1 MLKIFRCA
9 LVFAGAVLWAMDD
22 DLQVSN
28 EEAIAVRARMVRDE
42 KRDTHTLLLEK
53 YIKQNRIFSKKIKEI
68 EKEIKQNGENI
79 ENPGLSIA
87 TKEQAHWQAQCLF
100 NQKLIE
106 EVVACGPSA
115 VKKFTRGLKKF
126 VEGPQLRKEKKR
138 IRKARKEDKVGK
150 NVRSVR

>member
-42 KRDTHTLLLEK
+42 KRDTHTLLLKK

-87 TKEQAHWQAQCLF
+87 TKEQAHCLF

-106 EVVACGPSA
+106 EVVACGPSV
-115 VKKFTRGLKKF
+115 VKKFTRGLEKYVKR
-126 VEGPQLRKEKKR
+126 PQLRKAKNKLRKSQKEYEVWEKVKSMR
-138 IRKARKEDKVGK
+138 
-150 NVRSVR
+150 

>member
-22 DLQVSN
+22 DLRVSN

-126 VEGPQLRKEKKR
+126 VEGPQLRKAKNKL
-138 IRKARKEDKVGK
+138 RKSRKEDKVGK